1 MAYTGKANETAITID
16 GLAGVY
22 RALSKLGAPVEEIR
36 SANQEAGLVVM
47 RTAKNISPVRSGK
60 LRNSIRINKAT
71 TNVKILAGYKRVPYA
86 NPIHWGWFMDKR
98 TGVKRNIKP
107 NPFLAR
113 ALGYNREQILKDYVK
128 NLEKLINKYKAP
140 TGKGN

>member
-1 MAYTGKANETAITID
+1 MAYTSKPNQTAITID

-22 RALSKLGAPVEEIR
+22 RALGKLGAPVEEIR
-36 SANQEAGLVVM
+36 EANREAGLTVM
-47 RTAKNISPVRSGK
+47 RTAKNIAPVRSSK
-60 LRNSIRINKAT
+60 LRNSIRVNKAT

-86 NPIHWGWFMDKR
+86 NPIHWGWFLDKR

-113 ALGYNREQILKDYVK
+113 ALGYNREQILQDYVK
-128 NLEKLINKYKAP
+128 NLEKLINKYKP
-140 TGKGN
+140 PIGKG